1 MVDLSSERNLHS
13 RDPDGSPVAGDMGS
27 RAIIWSLGRDF
38 EMHGE
43 QPGWK
48 LLTGQGPEDYTEHG
62 WINAIHPDDAEP
74 TIEAWQLAEAERR
87 VFTHSHRLRSIN
99 SDWQEWALKAVPSF
113 DSEGRVNR
121 WSAMS
126 IYSARR
132 EKTERQLK
140 ISPGDTILSE
150 AEYATVL
157 DQLGEGVI
165 VTNAE
170 GQITFINEAAV
181 RLHGI
186 RELSVNPDA
195 YSEAYSLF
203 TIDGDPYPPHKLPL
217 SRSVLSGETVID
229 ERWLIRR
236 PDGSEVIAIGTAKPI
251 YDKSG
256 KQIGGSL
263 TIRDDTARHA
273 AEAGLALLNETLESR
288 VEQAMAERQAAEA
301 ALRQAQK
308 MEAVGQLTGGI
319 AHDFN
324 NLLTVILGSL
334 QLLDLRLGDI
344 EDEKVTR
351 HLGSI
356 DAAAKKAASLTQR
369 LLAFSRR
376 QPLEPKALDVNL
388 LIADLADM
396 IERTIGE
403 NIVFRADP
411 GTGIAPLFVDD
422 HQLENVLLNLAFNS
436 RDAMPDGGELWI
448 RTEPVTIEEG
458 DSAELAPGDYA
469 LISAVDTG
477 HGMDEEAKARAF
489 EPFFTTK
496 TVGKGTGL
504 GLSMI
509 YGFAKQSGGDVQIE
523 SEPGIGTTVRLYLPV
538 HRAL

>member
-1 MVDLSSERNLHS
+1 LVDLSSERNLHN
-13 RDPDGSPVAGDMGS
+13 RDPDGIPGGGDLGS
-27 RAIIWSLGRDF
+27 RAIIWSLGPDF

-43 QPGWK
+43 QPGWH
-48 LLTGQGPEDYTEHG
+48 LLTGQEPEDYTEHG

-87 VFTHSHRLRSIN
+87 VFTHSHRIRSIT

-113 DSEGRVNR
+113 DDEGRINR

-126 IYSARR
+126 IFSSGR
-132 EKTERQLK
+132 EKAERKLK

-150 AEYATVL
+150 AEYAAVL

-165 VTNAE
+165 VTNSE
-170 GQITFINEAAV
+170 GQITFINDAAV

-186 RELSVNPDA
+186 RELSIDPDA

-203 TIDGDPYPPHKLPL
+203 TLDGDPYPPHQLPL
-217 SRSVLSGETVID
+217 ARTVLAGETVID
-229 ERWLIRR
+229 RRWLIRR
-236 PDGSEVIAIGTAKPI
+236 PDGSEVLAIGTAKPI
-251 YDKSG
+251 YDKDG
-256 KQIGGSL
+256 KQVGGSL

-273 AEAGLALLNETLESR
+273 AETNLALLNDTLESR
-288 VEQAMAERQAAEA
+288 IEQAIDERQVAEA

-324 NLLTVILGSL
+324 NLLTVILGSI
-334 QLLDLRLGDI
+334 QLLDLRLADTA
-344 EDEKVTR
+344 DEKVTR
-351 HLGSI
+351 HLSSI

-376 QPLEPKALDVNL
+376 QPLEPKPLDVNT
-388 LIADLADM
+388 LIADLEDM

-403 NIVFRADP
+403 NIAFHTDP
-411 GTGIAPLFVDD
+411 GTGIAPVFVDN

-436 RDAMPDGGELWI
+436 RDAMPAGGELSI
-448 RTEPVTIEEG
+448 RTEPVTIDETDEG
-458 DSAELAPGDYA
+458 DLAPGDYA

-477 HGMDEEAKARAF
+477 HGMDDDAKARAF

-496 TVGKGTGL
+496 AVGEGTGL

-509 YGFAKQSGGDVQIE
+509 YGFAKQSGGDVRIE
-523 SEPGIGTTVRLYLPV
+523 SEPGVGTTVRLYLPV
-538 HRAL
+538 HREC